1 MKRNLKLEIMKKIQ
15 LILLF
20 VVPLLLLSCGPRVT
34 TINPVGSDLSNY
46 DTFAYLPNT
55 VEVENKN
62 YAEDDVNE
70 AIINTVN
77 MNLRQEGFDMD
88 RQDPDL
94 LVLVSAKTDMETGVT
109 TDPVYARYPYTT
121 PVTTVSPYYS
131 PYYYHGYNNY
141 TNLVGYDTD
150 TYRYKEGTLI
160 IDLIDAD
167 TKETVWKGVTTDN
180 IYRERTTA
188 AIADLV
194 DEIFDEYPMD
204 ES

>member
-1 MKRNLKLEIMKKIQ
+1 MKNMKKMKLKL
-15 LILLF
+15 LALF
-20 VVPLLLLSCGPRVT
+20 ALPLLLLSCGPRVT
-34 TINPVGSDLSNY
+34 TVNPAGTDVSNY

-77 MNLRQEGFDMD
+77 TNLRQEGLNMN

-94 LVLVSAKTDMETGVT
+94 LVLISTKTDIETAVE

-121 PVTTVSPYYS
+121 PVSTVSPYYS

-141 TNLVGYDTD
+141 NNLVGYDTD
-150 TYRYKEGTLI
+150 TYRYKEGTLVV
-160 IDLIDAD
+160 DLIDAE
-167 TKETVWKGVTTDN
+167 TKETVWKGITSDN
-180 IYRERTTA
+180 IYNERTTA

-194 DEIFDEYPMD
+194 NEIFDEYPMD
-204 ES
+204 DS